1 MKCIAAF
8 SVGILLIS
16 NCGDGEEEIAFE
28 DTQAVPLD
36 TLSITSRLAI
46 GAEEFDDEYGF
57 AEVASICHAPD
68 SSLLVVDPRMANVRR
83 FSPTG
88 DLLMRYGSR
97 GQGPGELTEPRDVAV
112 SSGGFV
118 FVSGIRGLNVYAL
131 ESGEWI
137 VLDQRYTR
145 PMLLRLLGNRDS
157 TFTALHYSFDL
168 TVDQPLRLASYKVY
182 SWTSPTE
189 VSFWEDTSVAGHSNS
204 EYTRLCTYE
213 PIATADAD
221 GNVYISGSTPSRLLI
236 RKYSHDGNLLLTI
249 DEEIESVPLSEEEK
263 QREVEYFE
271 FFTSQLGISID
282 YTPQDEWCSVS
293 DLGVD
298 GQGRIWARIGGAEPP
313 LYRVYDQ
320 SGEMI
325 RYVRVENL
333 PVQGRYLDVRIS
345 PWGIAAFPFDPAL
358 EHIQVYLL
366 DSPDWE
372 SL

>member
-1 MKCIAAF
+1 MKFITA
-8 SVGILLIS
+8 VLLGILLIAH
-16 NCGDGEEEIAFE
+16 CGDRGEEIAFE
-28 DTQAVPLD
+28 DAQAVPVD

-46 GAEEFDDEYGF
+46 GAEEIDDEYGF

-68 SSLLVVDPRMANVRR
+68 SSLLVVDPMMANVRR

-88 DLLMRYGSR
+88 ELLMQYGSR
-97 GQGPGELTEPRDVAV
+97 GQGPGELTEPWDVAV
-112 SSGGFV
+112 SNGGFV
-118 FVSGIRGLNVYAL
+118 FVSDLRGLNVYAL
-131 ESGEWI
+131 DSGEWI
-137 VLDQRYTR
+137 VLDYHYTR
-145 PMLLRLLGNRDS
+145 PMLLRLLGNCDS

-204 EYTRLCTYE
+204 EYTRLCAYQ
-213 PIATADAD
+213 PIAAADAD
-221 GNVYISGSTPSRLLI
+221 GNVYISNSTPSRQLVQ
-236 RKYSHDGNLLLTI
+236 KYSPNGNLLLMI
-249 DEEIESVPLSEEEK
+249 DEEIEPVPLSEEEK

-271 FFTSQLGISID
+271 FFTSQLGMSID

-325 RYVRVENL
+325 CYVRVENL